1 MKRQK
6 STALPKGSSNIN
18 TLNYKNCRK
27 VKDHC
32 HYTGK
37 YRGAAHSV
45 CNLIYNIPKEIPVIF
60 HNRSNYPYCF
70 IIRKLA
76 KEFQGEFY
84 FLGENTEKHKIFSA
98 SIAKEIKKIDK
109 NEKEITKTIS
119 YKLQFIHSAKFVA
132 SSLSN
137 IVDNLAERIHKS
149 NCKYGQENKNCETFF
164 N

>member
-1 MKRQK
+1 M
-6 STALPKGSSNIN
+6 
-18 TLNYKNCRK
+18 
-27 VKDHC
+27 
-32 HYTGK
+32 
-37 YRGAAHSV
+37 
-45 CNLIYNIPKEIPVIF
+45 IF
-60 HNRSNYPYCF
+60 HNRSNYRYCF

-76 KEFQGEFY
+76 KEFQEEFN

-98 SIAKEIKKIDK
+98 PIAKEIKKIDK

-137 IVDNLAERIHKS
+137 IVDNLAERIHKT
-149 NCKYGQENKNCETFF
+149 NCKYQHENKNCETFF